1 MMLHD
6 TDFMVI
12 RGILGNALS
21 DPELERYLSP
31 RGREIAAVLRAAD
44 PFRRTL
50 LLTQLL
56 SKQELQQLGV
66 PIARQRPLFL
76 RAPDLHRLPPL
87 RWLVEGEL
95 PAESLAVLY
104 GESGAGKSFIAL
116 DYALRLAHE
125 GKTVVYAANEGLSGY
140 AKRVEAWCTHHR
152 RAQPSRLLFY
162 TYPVNLISS
171 DDVDRFAGHMERLK
185 EMGLSAPA
193 LVVVDT
199 LAMSMIGADE
209 NSARDM
215 GLALASCRGLIDR
228 LGATVLLVHH
238 SGKVGLFERGS
249 SALRGNADVMLRVAA
264 ADDVVVLECTKM
276 KDAEAPR
283 PRYLALR
290 SVGSSLVAL
299 PVDEATGVSKQLTAL
314 QRRVLETLGLE
325 TCAGGVTLREL
336 AELVGAP
343 YSTIHRAV
351 SNMIR
356 AELVER
362 GKAGYQLT
370 GKGRVIQGDPLDP
383 LGSGSRGSSA
393 SGQGRASTAK
403 EGAYA
408 APVGTVLTDPRDPGV
423 FQPKLL
429 VESVDQADQRESQ
442 GRVEISQYYRAGL

>member
-1 MMLHD
+1 MLHD

-31 RGREIAAVLRAAD
+31 RGREIAAALRAAD

-76 RAPDLHRLPPL
+76 RAIDLHRLPPL

-171 DDVDRFAGHMERLK
+171 DDVDRFAGHMERLE
-185 EMGLSAPA
+185 EMGLSAPV

-215 GLALASCRGLIDR
+215 GLALASCRQLIDR

-299 PVDEATGVSKQLTAL
+299 PVDEATGVSKQLTTL

-343 YSTIHRAV
+343 YSTMHRAV

-362 GKAGYQLT
+362 GKTGYQLT
-370 GKGRVIQGDPLDP
+370 GKGRVIQGDPL
-383 LGSGSRGSSA
+383 GSGSHGSSA
-393 SGQGRASTAK
+393 SGQERASTAK

-408 APVGTVLTDPRDPGV
+408 APVGAVLTDPRDPGV

-442 GRVEISQYYRAGL
+442 GRVEISQYHRAGL